1 MGARRLVDVEALL
14 ERLGIVAVRKG
25 KELWAPC
32 PFHDER
38 TASWQIRDTPDDPE
52 RHGLWR
58 CLGACHDGGTAAEL
72 ARRVL
77 GFDTAREARTWLGSG
92 AVRELPPPI
101 GAVEFIPPK
110 PPANRLAG
118 LPAGV
123 LFAPLS
129 TWPRAPR
136 EYAEGRG
143 LTEAQAARWRVGYAI
158 DGRLAGRIVFPWR
171 DELGRIRGW
180 TARAYLPSLRKHD
193 EPADEDGAAKGWVL
207 GAELWPA
214 VEARRTVVVVEG
226 AWDGL
231 AVERATGLPWGA
243 ARGSNLLPQHAARLS
258 TFEEVLIAGD
268 PDAAGQRFA
277 EALRAALGRWARL
290 RFAEIP
296 PGWDPAKLE
305 RRRGPE
311 ALAAALG
318 VPAVAA

>member
-1 MGARRLVDVEALL
+1 MPSLVDVEALL
-14 ERLGIVAVRKG
+14 ARLGISATRKG
-25 KELWAPC
+25 KELWACC
-32 PFHDER
+32 PFHDED
-38 TASWQIRDTPDDPE
+38 TPSFQIRDTPEDPE

-77 GFDTAREARTWLGSG
+77 GFEGEREARSWLASG

-101 GAVEFIPPK
+101 GAVEFVAPRQTGPRREID
-110 PPANRLAG
+110 

-123 LFAPLS
+123 RVAPLDD
-129 TWPRAPR
+129 WPRAAR

-143 LTEAQAARWRVGYAI
+143 MTEAQRARYGVGYAV

-171 DELGRIRGW
+171 EPDGRVRGW
-180 TARAYLPSLRKHD
+180 TARAFLPSLRKHD
-193 EPADEDGAAKGWVL
+193 EPAAEDGAPLGWVL
-207 GAELWPA
+207 GSEGWPP
-214 VEARRTVVVVEG
+214 VGERRAVVVVEG

-243 ARGSNLLPQHAARLS
+243 ARGSNLLPAHAARLA
-258 TFEEVLIAGD
+258 TFPEVVVAGD
-268 PDAAGQRFA
+268 PDAAGRRFA
-277 EALRAALGRWARL
+277 EALRAALGRWSKL
-290 RFAEIP
+290 RFGEIP

-305 RRRGPE
+305 ARRGRA

-318 VPAVAA
+318 VPAAA